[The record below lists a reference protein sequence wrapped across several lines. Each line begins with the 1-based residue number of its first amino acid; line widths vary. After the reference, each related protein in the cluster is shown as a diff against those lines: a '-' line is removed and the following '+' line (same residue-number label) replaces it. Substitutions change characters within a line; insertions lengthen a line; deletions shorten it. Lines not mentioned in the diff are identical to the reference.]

1 MKLVHYR
8 IPQSDASSLGIVIED
23 EVIDILTAWQTG
35 LIPRDAPQELAE
47 RIYRHIGMDGLRPLY
62 RLLKSL
68 DQRDVSEMR
77 YPLIMVELL
86 PPVAVP
92 SFRDFYAFEAHV
104 RNARKNRGLEMV
116 PEWYDAPVFYFSN
129 ISSVVGHNAP
139 VTMPRGTQE
148 LDYELEIGIVIGQE
162 GRDISV
168 SAADFYIAGFC
179 IINDWSARDIQRHE
193 MKVGLGPAKGKDFC
207 TSIGPALVTP
217 DEIESRII
225 HGGERGFRYDLAMR
239 GYVNGKLISS
249 GNVRDMNWTFAELIA
264 RASENTV
271 LRPGDLIGSGTVGTG
286 CLTEFPPGTYPWLQ
300 IGDTVTL
307 TIDKLGTLENTIV
320 AENLPKE

>member
-8 IPQSDASSLGIVIED
+8 IPHADASSLGIVVED

-35 LIPRDAPQELAE
+35 MIPRDAPQELAE
-47 RIYRHIGMDGLRPLY
+47 RIYRHVGMDGLRPLY
-62 RLLKSL
+62 RLLKNL
-68 DQRDVSEMR
+68 NQHDVADMR

-86 PPVAVP
+86 PPVAVS
-92 SFRDFYAFEAHV
+92 SFRDFYAFEQHV

-116 PEWYDAPVFYFSN
+116 SEWYDAPVFYFSN
-129 ISSVVGHNAP
+129 IASIVGHKAS
-139 VTMPRGTQE
+139 VSMPRGTKE
-148 LDYELEIGIVIGQE
+148 LDYELEIGAIIGQE
-162 GRDISV
+162 GRDIGV
-168 SAADFYIAGFC
+168 QEADFYIAGFC
-179 IINDWSARDIQRHE
+179 IINDWSARDIQRQE
-193 MKVGLGPAKGKDFC
+193 MRVGLGPAKGKDFC

-217 DEIESRII
+217 DELESRILPDNS
-225 HGGERGFRYDLAMR
+225 RGNRYDLTMR
-239 GYVNGKLISS
+239 GYVNGVLISE
-249 GNVRDMNWTFAELIA
+249 GNARDMHWTFAELIA

-286 CLTEFPPGTYPWLQ
+286 CLTEFPPGTYPWLK

-320 AENLPKE
+320 L

>member
-1 MKLVHYR
+1 MKLVHYK
-8 IPQSDASSLGIVIED
+8 IPQSDASSLGVIIGDEIV
-23 EVIDILTAWQTG
+23 DILTAWHAG
-35 LIPRDAPQELAE
+35 LIPRDAPQQLAE
-47 RIYRHIGMDGLRPLY
+47 RIYRHVGMDGLRPLY
-62 RLLKSL
+62 RLLKTL
-68 DQRDVSEMR
+68 NQRDVEDLR
-77 YPLIMVELL
+77 FPAIMCELL

-92 SFRDFYAFEAHV
+92 SFRDFYAFEDHV

-129 ISSVVGHNAP
+129 ISSIVGTGAP
-139 VTMPRGTQE
+139 VKMPKGTQE
-148 LDYELEIGIVIGQE
+148 LDYELEIGAVIGQE

-168 SAADFYIAGFC
+168 SEADEYIAGFL
-179 IINDWSARDIQRHE
+179 IINDWSARDIQRQE

-217 DEIESRII
+217 DELEDRILPDRSR
-225 HGGERGFRYDLAMR
+225 GNQYDLMMMGA
-239 GYVNGKLISS
+239 VNGKILSR

-286 CLTEFPPGTYPWLQ
+286 CLTEFARGTYPWLQ
-300 IGDTVTL
+300 VGDTVTL
-307 TIDKLGTLENTIV
+307 TIERLGTLENTIV
-320 AENLPKE
+320 